1 MISPMA
7 KQMFRH
13 TNSKYFMRKLLVI
26 TIVAAITVVI
36 WKAQSNRLR
45 AIEVQNERLTSVVA
59 ELGGRSAKAKTARQS
74 AEKKLAELRM
84 ERRERDALVAGTG
97 PQTEKSSAPPEPD
110 PSRHGGWP
118 QSADFFYLPKEYLTN
133 VSYKLFNGGQLTDEG
148 AGLFGMTPAER
159 QTTDKLFDDLVDK
172 FHSVELSRM
181 TATDPPEGWV
191 APPGAGSAN
200 HFDSGLIYNIPDLTD
215 DLNAARTDFLNQLQ
229 QTVGGSRADLIASAA
244 SSYLADNLNDL
255 GTGNRTVGFL
265 WQPEADG
272 SHSLWFA
279 ASGTGYGAGSF
290 QLVTPDLDPNSQ
302 IAYYGRLLG
311 VQLPQ
316 ESP

>member
-1 MISPMA
+1 M
-7 KQMFRH
+7 KR
-13 TNSKYFMRKLLVI
+13 LLII
-26 TIVAAITVVI
+26 TITTAITVVL
-36 WKAQSNRLR
+36 WKAQAVHLR
-45 AIEVQNERLTSVVA
+45 SFAVQNERLASVVA
-59 ELGGRSAKAKTARQS
+59 ELESRAARAKADRKS
-74 AEKKLAELRM
+74 AEERLAELRV
-84 ERRERDALVAGTG
+84 EVRRRDALIAATG
-97 PQTEKSSAPPEPD
+97 QQNDNNSTPPAPD

-118 QSADFFYLPKEYLTN
+118 QSSAFFFLPKEYLTN
-133 VSYKLFNGGQLTDEG
+133 ISYKLFNGGQLTDEG
-148 AGLFGMTPAER
+148 ASLFGMTPAER

-181 TATDPPEGWV
+181 IATDPPEGWV

-244 SSYLADNLNDL
+244 CSYLADNLNDL

-272 SHSLWFA
+272 SHTLWFA
-279 ASGTGYGAGSF
+279 AAGTGYGAGSF
-290 QLVTPDLDPNSQ
+290 QLVTPDVDPNSQ

-316 ESP
+316 KSP